1 MDQPHYALRMDEL
14 KRDMAYYYPAP
25 YWTEREID
33 RIKNLLLFFDG
44 ICILLPRYMAG
55 REVSAD
61 PYLAGPLEEMGLLK
75 TLDPETFID
84 QPAAESLIAA
94 LTELITTGTFDR
106 LGDYPSHL
114 YQELSTSRL
123 GSSADPGLFGM
134 ITDEPIQRG
143 LARPSEDGVSV
154 PLHPVVRTTVLVLL
168 SQLSRDAGRRAGMN
182 LHPATTSRRTINELL
197 RVLSLSAS
205 PSAGHL
211 VALDLE
217 TVGVDLRS
225 VPLSDILEF
234 RASHG
239 EAYRSYARNVR
250 EQVRILGLLEPQE
263 RESAIRDRQAEFK
276 ETAEDLKATALK
288 KWRNPAA
295 FFTLSA
301 AGAGWM
307 VTHGHDPIGALLA
320 LLAAGFSLPS
330 VNSAQ
335 AVTAYSY
342 VFAAQR
348 ELER

>member
-1 MDQPHYALRMDEL
+1 MSEL
-14 KRDMAYYYPAP
+14 KRDIAYYYPAP
-25 YWTEREID
+25 YWTQREVD

-61 PYLAGPLEEMGLLK
+61 PYLAGPLEEMGLLT

-84 QPAAESLIAA
+84 QQAAESLITT
-94 LTELITTGTFDR
+94 LTELITTGAFDR
-106 LGDYPSHL
+106 LNNYPMHL
-114 YQELSTSRL
+114 YRELSTSRL
-123 GSSADPGLFGM
+123 GSYADPELFEM
-134 ITDEPIQRG
+134 ITEELVLRG

-154 PLHPVVRTTVLVLL
+154 PLHPAVRMTVLVLL

-182 LHPATTSRRTINELL
+182 LHPATTNRRSINELL
-197 RVLSLSAS
+197 RVLSLPAS

-211 VALDLE
+211 VMLDLE

-225 VPLSDILEF
+225 VPLDDILEF
-234 RASHG
+234 RESHG
-239 EAYRSYARNVR
+239 EAYRSYARNIR
-250 EQVRILGLLEPQE
+250 EQVRLLGLLDPQE
-263 RESAIRDRQAEFK
+263 RGGAIRERQAEFK
-276 ETAEDLKATALK
+276 EAAEDLKATALQ

-295 FFTLSA
+295 FFTLAA

-330 VNSAQ
+330 VTSDQPVA
-335 AVTAYSY
+335 AYSY
-342 VFAAQR
+342 VFKAR
-348 ELER
+348 HEL